1 MGQKALT
8 QSGAVYKLPDLS
20 REHQRELSAL
30 PKHYHQTELF
40 PKQKKDPSQRPELL
54 SQAEFEKKP
63 KQYLKGDLEAL
74 EHTELFE
81 PNLIKHIFNG
91 EVKLASA
98 GKGKKRLETTGYHT
112 EVIKNAEGQIVPGT
126 KSAPDAKGIYQG
138 KVTVKGIRKRT
149 MGGMSTF
156 FPAHWSPQH
165 VVDALN
171 EAYMNKTAIEPSS
184 KIFYGYSKEGIRI
197 KIRISPNG
205 KISSAFPT
213 MEDN

>member
-1 MGQKALT
+1 MGQKASI
-8 QSGAVYKLPDLS
+8 QPGVVYRLPNLPK
-20 REHQRELSAL
+20 EHQRELNAL

-40 PKQKKDPSQRPELL
+40 PEPATVSSP
-54 SQAEFEKKP
+54 KP
-63 KQYLKGDLEAL
+63 PKHYLKGDLEAL

-98 GKGKKRLETTGYHT
+98 GKGKKRLEATGYHT